1 MGSSVGTARVVV
13 DQKRKEGLKIGL
25 VKIKMFRPFPSGG
38 LYHVLNGRKA
48 IGILDRS
55 VCLGWNCGHLYMELA
70 AAMGLNGLSVPMLN
84 FIVGL
89 GGLDI
94 TLKKI
99 GRAIDLTQ
107 KAGVEGVTDRVFWID
122 LE

>member
-1 MGSSVGTARVVV
+1 
-13 DQKRKEGLKIGL
+13 
-25 VKIKMFRPFPSGG
+25 MFRPFPTEG
-38 LYHVLNGRKA
+38 LCDVLRGRKA

-55 VCLGWNCGHLYMELA
+55 ACLGWNCGHLYMELA
-70 AAMGLNGLSVPMLN
+70 AAMGSNSLSVPMLD

-107 KAGVEGVTDRVFWID
+107 KAAIGGVIESVFWID